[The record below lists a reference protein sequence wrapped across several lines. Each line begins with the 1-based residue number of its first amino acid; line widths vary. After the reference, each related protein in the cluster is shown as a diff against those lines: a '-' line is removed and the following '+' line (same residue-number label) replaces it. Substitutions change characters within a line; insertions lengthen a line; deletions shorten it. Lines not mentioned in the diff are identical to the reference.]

1 MKQHQCVQIEVNN
14 NHRSQYLEAPLSVNL
29 FLIGRCGSL
38 SISLIVQVHARNKG
52 FKSERE
58 KEELLKDLA
67 ATSFDY
73 SGAELQNVL

>member
-1 MKQHQCVQIEVNN
+1 
-14 NHRSQYLEAPLSVNL
+14 
-29 FLIGRCGSL
+29 
-38 SISLIVQVHARNKG
+38 VQVHARNKG